1 MSKGFASTYRIVL
14 LAAGILVCFVGL
26 GARLVFLH
34 VIDRE
39 ELVRYVDKARRQ
51 IIVESARR
59 GDILDTNG
67 AILATSRSLIVL
79 GADPQSL
86 RPEDEKKWPQLAELL
101 GVPLSDLTTILTTK
115 TRAAT
120 PVHLSASAASAPAS
134 AGVAITFT
142 PERAA
147 AVTAKAEPAAAK
159 PADSVAAETT
169 DDTVLDDTAN
179 EKGERLIRWAKLSES
194 VEEST
199 YTKIEALD
207 IKGIYGQRV
216 YRRAY
221 PHNTLA
227 AHLIGYVNKQGEA
240 AAGMERY
247 ADFYLHGRDGWRE
260 GERDGLR
267 RELAQFRT
275 RDVPASDGYSVT
287 LSIDSNIQH
296 MAEEELDVIAKKY
309 SPVKA
314 TVIVSD
320 PRTGFILAMANY
332 PSFNLND
339 YNKVPK
345 DEEGS
350 MRNVAVADMYEPGSV
365 FKIVA
370 ASGALNEGLVTS
382 ASRFDCSIDKIDY
395 KGKTRSLPGEDHHF
409 DEPLSVAEI
418 ISHSSNRGADQL
430 AMKMGE
436 DRFYDYAR
444 AFGFGQLT
452 GFPVGGEIVGS
463 MASPAKWDGLTI
475 TRMPMG
481 QSIAATP
488 LQMHMA
494 MGVIAS
500 GGYLL
505 RPQIITQITDA
516 GGEAVYRYSS
526 IVKHR
531 VVTTETART
540 MARLLQGVVS
550 NRPTRYGTEGT
561 APEAAIPNYEVAGKT
576 GTTQKYMPVT
586 MANGTVRN
594 LPSKTHHVVS
604 FVGFLPASNPQIEIS
619 VIVDDADARSPN
631 GVAYGAKV
639 AAPSFKHLAEQLIP
653 YRNIKPV
660 YETTG
665 TTMMAVA
672 GGRP

>member
-14 LAAGILVCFVGL
+14 LAAGILVCFAGL
-26 GARLVFLH
+26 GARLVYLH

-59 GDILDTNG
+59 GDILDANG
-67 AILATSRSLIVL
+67 GILATSRSLIVL
-79 GADPQSL
+79 GVDPQAL

-101 GVPLSDLTTILTTK
+101 GLPLSSLTTVLTTK
-115 TRAAT
+115 TRAAE
-120 PVHLSASAASAPAS
+120 PVKVPAAAAPATPS
-134 AGVAITFT
+134 AGVTISFT

-147 AVTAKAEPAAAK
+147 AVTARVEAPAAK
-159 PADSVAAETT
+159 PADPLAAEPK
-169 DDTVLDDTAN
+169 DDTVLEDEAD
-179 EKGERLIRWAKLSES
+179 EKGGRLIRWAKLSET

-199 YTKIEALD
+199 YAKIEALD
-207 IKGIYGQRV
+207 IKGVYGQRV

-221 PHNTLA
+221 PHNSLA
-227 AHLIGYVNKQGEA
+227 AHIVGYVNKQSEA
-240 AAGMERY
+240 AAGIERY

-275 RDVPASDGYSVT
+275 RDVPASDGYSVK
-287 LSIDSNIQH
+287 LSIDGNVQQ
-296 MAEEELDVIAKKY
+296 MAEEELDLIAKKFA
-309 SPVKA
+309 PKKA
-314 TVIVSD
+314 TIIVSD

-339 YNKVPK
+339 YNQVPK
-345 DEEGS
+345 EAQDS

-370 ASGALNEGLVTS
+370 ASGALNEGLVTP
-382 ASRFDCSIDKIDY
+382 ASRFDCSVDKIDY

-409 DEPLSVAEI
+409 DQPLSVAEI

-436 DRFYDYAR
+436 DRFYEYAR

-452 GFPVGGEIVGS
+452 GFPVGGEIAGS

-488 LQMHMA
+488 LQMHLA

-505 RPQIITQITDA
+505 RPQIITKITDA
-516 GGEAVYRYSS
+516 AGEPVYRYSPV
-526 IVKHR
+526 VKQR
-531 VVTTETART
+531 VVTAETART

-550 NRPTRYGTEGT
+550 DRQTRYGTEGT
-561 APEAAIPNYEVAGKT
+561 APAAAIPNYEVAGKT
-576 GTTQKYMPVT
+576 GTTQKYMPVV

-594 LPSKTHHVVS
+594 LPSKTHHVSS
-604 FVGFLPASNPQIEIS
+604 FVGFLPASRPQVEIS
-619 VIVDDADARSPN
+619 VIVDDADAQTPG
-631 GVAYGAKV
+631 GVGYGAKV

-653 YRNIKPV
+653 YLNIQPV
-660 YETTG
+660 YASSG
-665 TTMMAVA
+665 TSLVAQA